1 VKSLRRKFVFNPPKK
16 FAFRGLVDRP
26 SFATLGLD
34 GINGM
39 AFVHPVA
46 SLVNKSRGMPDDL
59 SLEARDCLS
68 LYESMKR
75 HATAKYPVSSDLDPS
90 NRQGITQVIRKADII
105 EWEKAL
111 KRLFKAWMSDSQSPF
126 DAVLEDLS
134 RSMEVTTSCDV
145 EVSKGELSDKMDDLM
160 DIDPNDLYS
169 TTLPLLCKLQQRDA
183 LPAIFFNY
191 DRLKCENVAKVV
203 VRQLQDA
210 ENRWKESSPAWKAKL
225 GGFEKWKLEKEKL
238 GSKKAKVVS
247 KKKGK
252 GGDDD
257 DDPASKMDNMMDA
270 ASEEANPYANFDP
283 EAPVDGF
290 HFAAKHRA
298 EAAELS
304 GYFRQMKWRYVDSRA
319 DEFELAL
326 WHFPTPEP
334 FSTHQLTFH
343 DA

>member
-1 VKSLRRKFVFNPPKK
+1 
-16 FAFRGLVDRP
+16 
-26 SFATLGLD
+26 
-34 GINGM
+34 M
-39 AFVHPVA
+39 HPVA

-68 LYESMKR
+68 LYQSMTR
-75 HATAKYPVSSDLDPS
+75 HATAKYPVPTDLDPS
-90 NRQGITQVIRKADII
+90 NRQGTTKVIRKADII
-105 EWEKAL
+105 EWEQAL
-111 KRLFKAWMSDSQSPF
+111 KGLLKAWMSDSKSPF

-134 RSMEVTTSCDV
+134 NSMEVAPSCKV
-145 EVSKGELSDKMDDLM
+145 EVSKGELSDKADDLI

-169 TTLPLLCKLQQRDA
+169 TTLPLLCKLQERDA

-191 DRLKCENVAKVV
+191 DRHKCENIAKVV
-203 VRQLQDA
+203 VQQLQDA

-225 GGFEKWKLEKEKL
+225 GGFEKWKMEKEKL

-252 GGDDD
+252 GDGDDD
-257 DDPASKMDNMMDA
+257 PTSKMDNMMDA

-304 GYFRQMKWRYVDSRA
+304 AYFRQMKWRYSI
-319 DEFELAL
+319 
-326 WHFPTPEP
+326 
-334 FSTHQLTFH
+334 SQLFVI
-343 DA
+343 